1 MEIFTVKDL
10 SFTYAGREGT
20 GRCSGVSLR
29 VSPGEFVLLTGSTGC
44 GKTTLL
50 RMLKHSVAPVGE
62 RAGEILFCGKDV
74 RGLSGRE
81 LVSGIGFV
89 FQNPD
94 TQIVCKTAY
103 AELHYGAENIGLS
116 AAQTAR
122 AIAEVSCYFG
132 MGDLLER
139 DVASLSGGQKQLLN
153 LAAALILRP
162 KVLILDEPT
171 AQIDPV
177 YAAEFSPCFAVSTR
191 RRAGRCFCPSR
202 RWKRRFPSP
211 TA

>member
-10 SFTYAGREGT
+10 SFTYAGEKEQTLR
-20 GRCSGVSLR
+20 GVSLR

-153 LAAALILRP
+153 QMCIRDSPRP
-162 KVLILDEPT
+162 LL
-171 AQIDPV
+171 
-177 YAAEFSPCFAVSTR
+177 
-191 RRAGRCFCPSR
+191 
-202 RWKRRFPSP
+202 
-211 TA
+211 